1 MTQHTNDAFGDETS
15 RPDALPNALP
25 DATSDISSA
34 EQKPDEAAET
44 EAASARSEAPAAE
57 TPPLRTS
64 PRKPSRAH
72 QAKDAETGAEPAE
85 RPATPASDPLQDLE
99 AQGFSPA
106 EARRLIYISDR
117 VGQSAEA
124 RESEA
129 TLRRLRFTRWLVE
142 HGMLD
147 EWSA

>member
-15 RPDALPNALP
+15 RQDALP
-25 DATSDISSA
+25 DTVSDVPST
-34 EQKPDEAAET
+34 EQERDEAAGT
-44 EAASARSEAPAAE
+44 EAASARSDAAAAEAPTSRTSRRKSSRASQPADAEPHPAAAE
-57 TPPLRTS
+57 
-64 PRKPSRAH
+64 
-72 QAKDAETGAEPAE
+72 
-85 RPATPASDPLQDLE
+85 ATPAPPTLDPLRDLE

-117 VGQSAEA
+117 IEQSAEA